1 MSRVTGSLNP
11 LTAELSEQLRVHL
24 RRMLVR
30 LDELRALASNPAT
43 WTPPVDVYETEGA
56 VLIHIELPGVHISQV
71 RIKILDNVLKIEG
84 QKERTT
90 PTARLLPETERP
102 IRLSGTKLRQF
113 QPESSHQLA
122 TGGRT
127 NHGAFARRRAATP
140 FAEGEDL
147 RQRNRN
153 YDYGM
158 SSQFTELL

>member
-90 PTARLLPETERP
+90 PTARLLPEPERP
-102 IRLSGTKLRQF
+102 TRFICLERSYGNFSLNLPINWQLEAERITAHLRDGVL
-113 QPESSHQLA
+113 QLHLPKA
-122 TGGRT
+122 KTCGREIAIT
-127 NHGAFARRRAATP
+127 I
-140 FAEGEDL
+140 
-147 RQRNRN
+147 
-153 YDYGM
+153 
-158 SSQFTELL
+158 TE

>member
-43 WTPPVDVYETEGA
+43 WTPPVDVYETEEA
-56 VLIHIELPGVHISQV
+56 VLIHIELPGVPIGQV

-90 PTARLLPETERP
+90 PTARLLPEPERP
-102 IRLSGTKLRQF
+102 VRFLCLERSYGNFSLNLPVNWQLEAERVTAHLRDGVL
-113 QPESSHQLA
+113 QLHLPKA
-122 TGGRT
+122 KTCGREIAIT
-127 NHGAFARRRAATP
+127 I
-140 FAEGEDL
+140 
-147 RQRNRN
+147 
-153 YDYGM
+153 
-158 SSQFTELL
+158 TE

>member
-102 IRLSGTKLRQF
+102 IRFLCLERSYGNFSLNLPINWQLEAERITAHLRDGVL
-113 QPESSHQLA
+113 QLHLPKA
-122 TGGRT
+122 KTCGREIAIT
-127 NHGAFARRRAATP
+127 I
-140 FAEGEDL
+140 
-147 RQRNRN
+147 
-153 YDYGM
+153 
-158 SSQFTELL
+158 TE

>member
-84 QKERTT
+84 QKERAT
-90 PTARLLPETERP
+90 PTARLLPEPERP
-102 IRLSGTKLRQF
+102 IRFLCLERSYGNFSLNLPINWQLEAERITAHLRDGVL
-113 QPESSHQLA
+113 QLHLPKA
-122 TGGRT
+122 KTCGREIAIT
-127 NHGAFARRRAATP
+127 I
-140 FAEGEDL
+140 
-147 RQRNRN
+147 
-153 YDYGM
+153 
-158 SSQFTELL
+158 TE

>member
-11 LTAELSEQLRVHL
+11 LTAELSEQVRVHL

-30 LDELRALASNPAT
+30 LDELRSLASNPAT

-102 IRLSGTKLRQF
+102 IRFLCLERSYGNFSLNLPINWQLEAERITAHLRDGVL
-113 QPESSHQLA
+113 QLHLPKA
-122 TGGRT
+122 KTCGREIAIT
-127 NHGAFARRRAATP
+127 I
-140 FAEGEDL
+140 
-147 RQRNRN
+147 
-153 YDYGM
+153 
-158 SSQFTELL
+158 TE

>member
-90 PTARLLPETERP
+90 PTARLLPE
-102 IRLSGTKLRQF
+102 
-113 QPESSHQLA
+113 SSHQLA

>member
-43 WTPPVDVYETEGA
+43 WTPPVDVYETEDA
-56 VLIHIELPGVHISQV
+56 VLIQIELPGVHISQV

-102 IRLSGTKLRQF
+102 IRFLCLERSYGNFSLNLPINWQLEAEQITAHLHDGVLQLRL
-113 QPESSHQLA
+113 PKA
-122 TGGRT
+122 KTCGREIAIT
-127 NHGAFARRRAATP
+127 IM
-140 FAEGEDL
+140 E
-147 RQRNRN
+147 
-153 YDYGM
+153 
-158 SSQFTELL
+158 

>member
-11 LTAELSEQLRVHL
+11 LTAELSEQVRVHL

-30 LDELRALASNPAT
+30 LDELRSLASNPAT

-56 VLIHIELPGVHISQV
+56 VLIDIELPGVHISQV

-102 IRLSGTKLRQF
+102 IRFLCLERSYGNFSLNLPINWQLEAERITAHLRDGVL
-113 QPESSHQLA
+113 QLHLPKA
-122 TGGRT
+122 KTCGREIAIT
-127 NHGAFARRRAATP
+127 I
-140 FAEGEDL
+140 
-147 RQRNRN
+147 
-153 YDYGM
+153 
-158 SSQFTELL
+158 TE